1 MLTWNN
7 VLHSFVRKNVF
18 YSKNIQY
25 AYNFYGT
32 DQNICRGV
40 FRNQSNIYGGASSS
54 LQKSQKIILA
64 YHLQDFIKKLHVLL
78 ERSCS
83 VKRAEQSLTTKKVL
97 KKLKHQRQK
106 HLNSTLFFGCINKQV
121 QHNNQNEYYFVT
133 RKPDS
138 CKNAIIDFCKN
149 IVPERRSNLPIIIAR
164 NIHLGAVL
172 LGVLLQRVT

>member
-1 MLTWNN
+1 MNIFEKIVNGFQPPIIFANSFIIDIRQGSTYTSDYGQTQKQSSKDIQKILKTLICTLKINEKLLILTWNN

-54 LQKSQKIILA
+54 LQKSQKIILS

-97 KKLKHQRQK
+97 KKLKH
-106 HLNSTLFFGCINKQV
+106 
-121 QHNNQNEYYFVT
+121 
-133 RKPDS
+133 
-138 CKNAIIDFCKN
+138 
-149 IVPERRSNLPIIIAR
+149 
-164 NIHLGAVL
+164 
-172 LGVLLQRVT
+172 